1 MSLKNKYSLFLHKGN
16 KLGWSF
22 ILQICKKNDT
32 IQKGTKMS
40 KFEVMSEE
48 DRYDIF
54 IETYRAH
61 LDGKKMES
69 QINFLSKEII
79 DPTINTPTAHMIK
92 TFLSL
97 ILYIVIK
104 VVTNVQINI
113 HKNNVSVKLIQVLVF
128 IILFKI

>member
-1 MSLKNKYSLFLHKGN
+1 
-16 KLGWSF
+16 
-22 ILQICKKNDT
+22 
-32 IQKGTKMS
+32 MS

-79 DPTINTPTAHMIK
+79 
-92 TFLSL
+92 FLMKKLKEKHTDTTDLFVTNSL
-97 ILYIVIK
+97 ILIDLLLTIDRKQNYYSDYSALSQNEKNFIK
-104 VVTNVQINI
+104 EQT
-113 HKNNVSVKLIQVLVF
+113 SPLIF
-128 IILFKI
+128 N